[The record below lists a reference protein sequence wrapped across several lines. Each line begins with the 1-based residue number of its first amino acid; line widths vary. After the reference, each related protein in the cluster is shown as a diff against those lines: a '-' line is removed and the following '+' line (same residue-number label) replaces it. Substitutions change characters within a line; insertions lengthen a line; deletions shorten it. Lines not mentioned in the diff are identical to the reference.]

1 MSGTE
6 RQNVLPTLVLGLGA
20 SGLAAIAH
28 LRARGVPV
36 QAADSRA
43 EPPGLATARARW
55 PEVAVRL
62 GPLTGELLVGIGRV
76 VLSPG
81 LSVDAPVIADA
92 AAAGIPVVGELELF
106 AQAAQAPIA
115 AITGTNGK
123 STVTTLLGEMARAA
137 GLRVAVGG
145 NLGPP
150 ALELLD
156 PDVELYVLEV
166 SSFQLEAAPS
176 LRVTAG
182 AVLNVTADHLDRH
195 GELQHYAALKR
206 RLIERADVA
215 VLNADDPVVAAMA
228 GALDP
233 RIARLWFTAAAP
245 GDAAHFGIRQQGAA
259 RLLCHGETPLL
270 AAEALGVTGRHNE
283 QNVLAAWGLAEAL
296 RGVVAIE
303 PAARLA
309 AAQRFT
315 GLAHRL
321 QPVGE
326 RQGLRFIDD
335 SKGTNLGATAAALG
349 GLDTPVV
356 LIAGGQAKGQDPSE
370 LRDPLTRRVR
380 AAVLIGQ
387 DAALLAAAWAG
398 AAPVVFAA
406 DMASAVAAAAALA
419 RPGDTVL
426 LSPACAS
433 LDMFSDYRA
442 RGAAFARA
450 VRELPA

>member
-1 MSGTE
+1 MSGAS
-6 RQNVLPTLVLGLGA
+6 RQSELPTLVLGLGA
-20 SGLAAIAH
+20 SGLAAIGH

-36 QAADSRA
+36 RAADSRPA
-43 EPPGLATARARW
+43 PPGLAAVRERW

-62 GPLTGELLVGIGRV
+62 GPLGSELLEGIGRI

-81 LSVDAPVIADA
+81 LSIDAPVITMA

-137 GLRVAVGG
+137 GVRVAVGG

-150 ALELLD
+150 ALELLH
-156 PDVELYVLEV
+156 PDVALYVLEV

-176 LRVTAG
+176 LRVAAG

-195 GELQHYAALKR
+195 GELARYAALKR
-206 RLIERADVA
+206 RLLECAEVA

-228 GALDP
+228 EVLDP

-245 GDAAHFGIRQQGAA
+245 DDAAHFGIRRHGGDRLLCQGAA
-259 RLLCHGETPLL
+259 RLLPT
-270 AAEALGVTGRHNE
+270 AALGITGRHNE
-283 QNVLAAWGLAEAL
+283 QNVLAAWALAEAL
-296 RGVVAIE
+296 HGVVDIA
-303 PAARLA
+303 PAARQA

-321 QPVGE
+321 QPVAQ

-335 SKGTNLGATAAALG
+335 SKGTNVGATAAALE

-356 LIAGGQAKGQDPSE
+356 LIAGGQAKGQEVGE
-370 LRDPLTRRVR
+370 LREPLARRVR

-387 DAALLAAAWAG
+387 DAPLLAAAWAG
-398 AAPVVFAA
+398 VVPVVFAT
-406 DMASAVAAAAALA
+406 DMAGAVTAAAALA

-433 LDMFSDYRA
+433 LDMFTDYRD

-450 VRELPA
+450 VAELPA

>member
-1 MSGTE
+1 MSGAG
-6 RQNVLPTLVLGLGA
+6 RQSELTTLVLGLGA

-28 LRARGVPV
+28 LRTHGVPV
-36 QAADSRA
+36 RAADSRNA
-43 EPPGLATARARW
+43 PPGLATVRERW

-62 GPLTGELLVGIGRV
+62 GPLSGDLLQGIGRV

-81 LSVDAPVIADA
+81 LSVDAPVIAEA

-137 GLRVAVGG
+137 GVRVAVGG

-156 PDVELYVLEV
+156 PAVELYVLEV

-176 LRVTAG
+176 LRIAAG

-195 GELQHYAALKR
+195 GELAHYAALKR
-206 RLIERADVA
+206 RLIERAEVA

-228 GALDP
+228 GVLDP
-233 RIARLWFTAAAP
+233 HIGRLWFTAAAP
-245 GDAAHFGIRQQGAA
+245 DDAAYFGIRPHGPD
-259 RLLCHGETPLL
+259 RLLCHGETTLL
-270 AAEALGVTGRHNE
+270 AAAALGIAGRHNE
-283 QNVLAAWGLAEAL
+283 QNVLAAWALAEAL
-296 RGVVAIE
+296 RGVVEIA
-303 PAARLA
+303 PAARMA
-309 AAQRFT
+309 AAKRFT

-321 QPVGE
+321 QPVGQ

-335 SKGTNLGATAAALG
+335 SKGTNVGATAAALG

-356 LIAGGQAKGQDPSE
+356 LIAGGLAKSQDVSE
-370 LRDPLTRRVR
+370 LRDPLARRVR

-387 DAALLAAAWAG
+387 DAPLLAAAWAG
-398 AAPVVFAA
+398 AVPVVFAA
-406 DMASAVAAAAALA
+406 DMAGAVAAAAALA

-433 LDMFSDYRA
+433 LDMFADYRA

-450 VRELPA
+450 VAELPA